1 MEDLSIINW
10 ELHQKI
16 MSKHNK
22 IHKSFTFPQVKFN
35 LEEEYLSKNRRPFS
49 VENIDVRSD
58 KNIIIIESYLGDR
71 LKYFLDINTY
81 FIYSDNPING
91 DSIIKDEATIYWVI
105 KSFLEYIKKEE
116 EKIDSYKDIL
126 KKIIKSNINE

>member
-22 IHKSFTFPQVKFN
+22 IHKSFTFDQVKFY
-35 LEEEYLSKNRRPFS
+35 LEEEYLNKNKKPFS
-49 VENIDVRSD
+49 VQNIDIQPD
-58 KNIIIIESYLGDR
+58 KNIIILESYIGDR
-71 LKYFLDINTY
+71 LKYFLDVNSY
-81 FIYSDNPING
+81 YIYSDNPTNG
-91 DSIIKDEATIYWVI
+91 DSRIKDESTIYWVI

-116 EKIDSYKDIL
+116 EKINSYKDIL

>member
-49 VENIDVRSD
+49 VENIDVRLD

-91 DSIIKDEATIYWVI
+91 DSRIKDESTIYWVI

>member
-22 IHKSFTFPQVKFN
+22 IHKSFTFDQVKFY
-35 LEEEYLSKNRRPFS
+35 LEEEYLNKNKKPFS
-49 VENIDVRSD
+49 VQNIDVQTD
-58 KNIIIIESYLGDR
+58 KNIIILESYIGNR
-71 LKYFLDINTY
+71 LKYFLDVNSY
-81 FIYSDNPING
+81 YIYSDNPING
-91 DSIIKDEATIYWVI
+91 DSRIKDESTIYWVV
-105 KSFLEYIKKEE
+105 KSLLEYIKKEE
-116 EKIDSYKDIL
+116 EKINSYKDIL

>member
-10 ELHQKI
+10 ELHQNI

>member
-1 MEDLSIINW
+1 
-10 ELHQKI
+10 

-22 IHKSFTFPQVKFN
+22 IHKTLTFSEVKFN
-35 LEEEYLSKNRRPFS
+35 LEEEYLSKNKKPFS
-49 VENIDVRSD
+49 VENVDVLHNSD
-58 KNIIIIESYLGDR
+58 IIVLESYLGNR

-81 FIYSDNPING
+81 YIYSDKTINS
-91 DSIIKDEATIYWVI
+91 DSLIKDESTIYWII

-126 KKIIKSNINE
+126 KKLIKSNINE

>member
-1 MEDLSIINW
+1 
-10 ELHQKI
+10 
-16 MSKHNK
+16 
-22 IHKSFTFPQVKFN
+22 
-35 LEEEYLSKNRRPFS
+35 
-49 VENIDVRSD
+49 VRSD

>member
-91 DSIIKDEATIYWVI
+91 DSIIKDESTIYWVI

>member
-1 MEDLSIINW
+1 
-10 ELHQKI
+10 

-35 LEEEYLSKNRRPFS
+35 LEKEYLSKNRRPFS

>member
-22 IHKSFTFPQVKFN
+22 IHKSFTFAQVKFN

-91 DSIIKDEATIYWVI
+91 DSRIKDEATIYWVI

>member
-22 IHKSFTFPQVKFN
+22 IYKSFTFDQVKFY
-35 LEEEYLSKNRRPFS
+35 LEEEYLNKNKKPFS
-49 VENIDVRSD
+49 VQNIDVLPD
-58 KNIIIIESYLGDR
+58 KNIIILESYIGDR
-71 LKYFLDINTY
+71 LKYFLDVNSY
-81 FIYSDNPING
+81 YIYSDNPTNG
-91 DSIIKDEATIYWVI
+91 DSRIKDESTIYWVV
-105 KSFLEYIKKEE
+105 KSLLEYIKKEE
-116 EKIDSYKDIL
+116 EKINSYKDIL